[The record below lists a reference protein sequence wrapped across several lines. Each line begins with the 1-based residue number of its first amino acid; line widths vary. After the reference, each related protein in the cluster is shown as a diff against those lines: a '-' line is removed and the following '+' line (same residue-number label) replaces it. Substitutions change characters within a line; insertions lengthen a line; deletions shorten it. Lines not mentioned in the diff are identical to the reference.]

1 MKLREKKKRKKEKKE
16 ITLKNDRYL
25 DVQNINN
32 KKVMNMAL
40 LLIGMPIGSQL
51 HILLQTCNDQR
62 SKIHQK
68 IWGKK
73 RHEI

>member
-1 MKLREKKKRKKEKKE
+1 MIDTWTFKILIIKK
-16 ITLKNDRYL
+16 IM
-25 DVQNINN
+25 NI
-32 KKVMNMAL
+32 AL

>member
-1 MKLREKKKRKKEKKE
+1 
-16 ITLKNDRYL
+16 
-25 DVQNINN
+25 
-32 KKVMNMAL
+32 MAL

-51 HILLQTCNDQR
+51 HLLLQTCNDQR

-73 RHEI
+73 DMRYDILNIETTLHFMLQWSVP

>member
-1 MKLREKKKRKKEKKE
+1 MIDTWTFKILIIKK
-16 ITLKNDRYL
+16 IM
-25 DVQNINN
+25 NI
-32 KKVMNMAL
+32 AL

-62 SKIHQK
+62 SKIHQN